1 MNYAKKSFRPWM
13 YFISSQ
19 LVPVLTFQNMA
30 VCRVYTVVII
40 CMISSLCLL
49 WHCHFGLAGFQ
60 QNRIPTDSG
69 PVEKWRSRGGKFCRW
84 WLGIIYFYHLFL
96 IHCWSWFSPS
106 FFFRFWSWW
115 SVCHQFSSAVSEE
128 WKGCCR
134 GGRLGWWVCVWSFDV
149 CVLFIAE
156 NF

>member
-1 MNYAKKSFRPWM
+1 M

-60 QNRIPTDSG
+60 QNRISTDPG
-69 PVEKWRSRGGKFCRW
+69 PVEKWRSRGGKFCRR
-84 WLGIIYFYHLFL
+84 WLEIICFFICFLGFEVDDPFVTSLPPPLGKSGRGVVEGVDWAGECMCGVSTCAFYL
-96 IHCWSWFSPS
+96 
-106 FFFRFWSWW
+106 
-115 SVCHQFSSAVSEE
+115 
-128 WKGCCR
+128 
-134 GGRLGWWVCVWSFDV
+134 
-149 CVLFIAE
+149 
-156 NF
+156 

>member
-13 YFISSQ
+13 YFVSSQ

-84 WLGIIYFYHLFL
+84 WLGIICFFICFWFTADHDFPLPFFLGFEVDDPFVTSFPPQLVKSGRGVVEGVGWAGECVCGVSTCVFYL
-96 IHCWSWFSPS
+96 
-106 FFFRFWSWW
+106 
-115 SVCHQFSSAVSEE
+115 
-128 WKGCCR
+128 
-134 GGRLGWWVCVWSFDV
+134 
-149 CVLFIAE
+149 
-156 NF
+156 